1 LCKFYGLCGLCMAID
16 LPLCLFIRSFFRS
29 PLSYFSSSIR
39 FVFLHSTYPL
49 IFSSSK
55 PATKNAPTK
64 QGGAEKALIGYFSNG
79 QGQRKDTF

>member
-1 LCKFYGLCGLCMAID
+1 MAID
-16 LPLCLFIRSFFRS
+16 LPLCLFIRPFFRS

-55 PATKNAPTK
+55 PATKKRAH
-64 QGGAEKALIGYFSNG
+64 QAGGRGKSAYRIF
-79 QGQRKDTF
+79 